1 MVRLKK
7 VFSAGR
13 RETTTRSDCFVEIDV
28 KPRGGLTVVVESKVS
43 SLYGS
48 SISAL
53 AKEVCT
59 AIGLHHADLHIVDQG
74 ALPYVLAARIEAAGK
89 RALSPGGGEYLTG
102 AVARK
107 KIRQGKD
114 RPRRT
119 RLYLPGNEPKFF
131 ANAGLHRPDVI
142 ILDLEDSV
150 APEEKDAARLLV
162 RNALRSVDFF
172 DAERSVR
179 INQGRPGLEDLRTI
193 ISGKPDLILI
203 PKCEDAET
211 VTVVAN
217 ELRGLERQHH
227 DGREI
232 LLLPIIES
240 ALGVVNAYAIASSSA
255 RVCGLAIGLEDY
267 TANIGV
273 ERTAEGRESLFA
285 RMSVVN
291 AAKAAGVQALDSV
304 YADVD
309 DSDGLRMS
317 TLEAKS
323 LGFEGKGC
331 IHPRQVAV
339 IHSMFAPTATEIER
353 AREIVRVAEDARK
366 NGSGVVVLGS
376 KMIDAPVVLRAE
388 RVLRLAEQFGEEG
401 GVP

>member
-1 MVRLKK
+1 MARLKK

-13 RETTTRSDCFVEIDV
+13 REESTRSDCYVEIDV
-28 KPRGGLTVVVESKVS
+28 KPRGGIAVFLESKVG
-43 SLYGS
+43 SLYGG

-53 AKEVCT
+53 AKEVCL
-59 AIGLHHADLHIVDQG
+59 AIGLQHADLRIIDQG
-74 ALPYVLAARIEAAGK
+74 ALPYVLAARIEAAAK
-89 RALSPGGGEYLTG
+89 RALPTTGREYFTG
-102 AVARK
+102 IVTRK
-107 KIRQGKD
+107 KPGQGKD
-114 RPRRT
+114 HPRRT

-150 APEEKDAARLLV
+150 APEEKDSARLLV

-179 INQGRPGLEDLRTI
+179 INQGRPGLEDLRTVV
-193 ISGKPDLILI
+193 SGKPDLVLI
-203 PKCEDAET
+203 PKCEDADT
-211 VTVVAN
+211 ITVVAN
-217 ELRGLERQHH
+217 ELRSLERQHH
-227 DGREI
+227 VGREI

-255 RVCGLAIGLEDY
+255 RICGLAIGLEDY
-267 TANIGV
+267 TADIGV

-309 DSDGLRMS
+309 DPDGLRQS
-317 TLEAKS
+317 TLEARS

-331 IHPRQVAV
+331 IHPRQVGI
-339 IHSMFAPTATEIER
+339 IHAAFAPTEKEIER
-353 AREIVRVAEDARK
+353 ARQIVRVAEDARK
-366 NGSGVVVLGS
+366 NGSGVIALGS
-376 KMIDAPVVLRAE
+376 KMVDAPVVLRAE
-388 RVLRLAEQFGEEG
+388 RVLRLAERFGEEG
-401 GVP
+401 GVS

>member
-1 MVRLKK
+1 MARLKK

-13 RETTTRSDCFVEIDV
+13 REVSTRSDCYVEVDV
-28 KPRGGLTVVVESKVS
+28 KLRGGVTVFVESKVS
-43 SLYGS
+43 SLYGG

-53 AKEVCT
+53 AKEVCS
-59 AIGLHHADLHIVDQG
+59 AIGLHHADLRIVDQG
-74 ALPYVLAARIEAAGK
+74 ALPFVLAARIEAAAK
-89 RALSPGGGEYLTG
+89 RALFPGGGEYLT
-102 AVARK
+102 AQAARK
-107 KIRQGKD
+107 KVRQGKD

-131 ANAGLHRPDVI
+131 VNAGLHRPDVI

-179 INQGRPGLEDLRTI
+179 INQGRPGLEDLRTVM
-193 ISGKPDLILI
+193 SGKPDLILI
-203 PKCEDAET
+203 PKCEDADT
-211 VTVVAN
+211 VTVVAS
-217 ELRGLERQHH
+217 ELRALERQHH
-227 DGREI
+227 VGREI

-255 RVCGLAIGLEDY
+255 RICGLAIGLEDY
-267 TANIGV
+267 TADIGV

-285 RMSVVN
+285 RMSIVN

-304 YADVD
+304 YGDVD

-339 IHSMFAPTATEIER
+339 VHSAFAPTENEIER
-353 AREIVRVAEDARK
+353 AKQIVRAAEEARK
-366 NGSGVVVLGS
+366 NGSGVVALGS
-376 KMIDAPVVLRAE
+376 KMVDAPVVLRAE